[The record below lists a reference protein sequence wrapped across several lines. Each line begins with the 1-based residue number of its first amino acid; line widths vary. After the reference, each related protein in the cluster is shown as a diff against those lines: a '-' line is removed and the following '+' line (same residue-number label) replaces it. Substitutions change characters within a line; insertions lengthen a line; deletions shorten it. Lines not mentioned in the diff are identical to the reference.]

1 MRLLYILRLSKKLYD
16 ILHFTNLI
24 TDFLVTLTMSS
35 FLESRELRKLYK
47 EVREYVKIGPI
58 FLTRYE
64 KARITG
70 ARALQLSYGA
80 PILIE
85 KPKDMIDP
93 IKIAMLELKSG
104 ILPLT
109 IRRENPN
116 GEYQDIP
123 INKLILKKD

>member
-1 MRLLYILRLSKKLYD
+1 
-16 ILHFTNLI
+16 
-24 TDFLVTLTMSS
+24 MSS
-35 FLESRELRKLYK
+35 FLESRELRKLYQ
-47 EVREYVKIGPI
+47 EVKKYVKIGSI

-64 KARITG
+64 KARIVG
-70 ARALQLSYGA
+70 ARALQISYGA

-85 KPKDMIDP
+85 KPKNLIDP
-93 IKIAMLELKSG
+93 IKIAQLELKSK

-109 IRRENPN
+109 IRRELPD

>member
-1 MRLLYILRLSKKLYD
+1 
-16 ILHFTNLI
+16 
-24 TDFLVTLTMSS
+24 MSS
-35 FLESRELRKLYK
+35 FLESRELRKIYK
-47 EVREYVKIGPI
+47 EVRKYVKIGPI

-80 PILIE
+80 PILIN
-85 KPKDMIDP
+85 KPKNLIDP

-116 GEYQDIP
+116 GEFQDIL

>member
-1 MRLLYILRLSKKLYD
+1 
-16 ILHFTNLI
+16 
-24 TDFLVTLTMSS
+24 VSS
-35 FLESRELRKLYK
+35 FLESRELRKLYQ
-47 EVREYVKIGPI
+47 EVKKYVKIGSI

-64 KARITG
+64 KARIVG
-70 ARALQLSYGA
+70 ARALQISYGA

-85 KPKDMIDP
+85 KPKNLIDP
-93 IKIAMLELKSG
+93 IKIAQLELKSK

-109 IRRENPN
+109 IRRELPD

>member
-1 MRLLYILRLSKKLYD
+1 MISNILNGNYS
-16 ILHFTNLI
+16 
-24 TDFLVTLTMSS
+24 FLVILTVPESS
-35 FLESRELRKLYK
+35 FLESRNLRKLYK
-47 EVREYVKIGPI
+47 KVKKYVQIGTI

-64 KARITG
+64 KARIVG
-70 ARALQLSYGA
+70 ARALQISFGA

-93 IKIAMLELKSG
+93 IRIAQLELREG

-109 IRRENPN
+109 IRRELPS
-116 GEYQDIP
+116 GEWQDIP

>member
-1 MRLLYILRLSKKLYD
+1 
-16 ILHFTNLI
+16 
-24 TDFLVTLTMSS
+24 MSY
-35 FLESRELRKLYK
+35 FLESRELRKKYN
-47 EVREYVKIGPI
+47 EVRKYIKVGSI

-70 ARALQLSYGA
+70 ARALQISFGA

-85 KPKDMIDP
+85 KPKGMIDP
-93 IKIAMLELKSG
+93 IKIALAELKAG

-109 IRRENPN
+109 IRREQPS

-123 INKLILKKD
+123 ISKLLLKKD

>member
-1 MRLLYILRLSKKLYD
+1 MVR
-16 ILHFTNLI
+16 I
-24 TDFLVTLTMSS
+24 TVSS
-35 FLESRELRKLYK
+35 FLESRELRKKYR

-64 KARITG
+64 KARIVG
-70 ARALQLSYGA
+70 ARALQISFGA
-80 PILIE
+80 PILVD
-85 KPKDMIDP
+85 KPKNMIDP
-93 IKIAMLELKSG
+93 IKIAQLELKSQ

-109 IRRENPN
+109 IRRTNPN